1 LFDFIFI
8 RFQRINTDC
17 DNFKI
22 YPDKFDDFCKIL
34 KNCRKMGDKYNK
46 ITDIKQQVE
55 DEMKESEKEQVDPY
69 SELIPPKETPMK
81 KVFIWDP
88 IKEEYNLGTY

>member
-1 LFDFIFI
+1 
-8 RFQRINTDC
+8 
-17 DNFKI
+17 
-22 YPDKFDDFCKIL
+22 
-34 KNCRKMGDKYNK
+34 MGDKYNK